1 MGCASHERQEYQVP
15 AEHDWAECFDL
26 DPMREIESHEG
37 FVAAPTSLC
46 RSSSIC
52 ETRRSGRGRTI
63 VVTWFGRFAAPIYF
77 AFAAGG
83 NFGGVSARPGGGGGW
98 ICCNSGFGSP
108 REHSAVPARGFGRQR

>member
-83 NFGGVSARPGGGGGW
+83 EFGG
-98 ICCNSGFGSP
+98 CFGLP
-108 REHSAVPARGFGRQR
+108 RRGREGRVGRRRVRVLRAPQS

>member
-63 VVTWFGRFAAPIYF
+63 VVTWVGRFAAPIYF
-77 AFAAGG
+77 AFTADRAGWRM
-83 NFGGVSARPGGGGGW
+83 FTQQSTV
-98 ICCNSGFGSP
+98 
-108 REHSAVPARGFGRQR
+108 GRRTIAC

>member
-83 NFGGVSARPGGGGGW
+83 KLGGGFAEAGGAAGGILGW
-98 ICCNSGFGSP
+98 VALGLP
-108 REHSAVPARGFGRQR
+108 RRPQ

>member
-83 NFGGVSARPGGGGGW
+83 NLGGLVPQAGEGGGGVLGMAALV
-98 ICCNSGFGSP
+98 SP
-108 REHSAVPARGFGRQR
+108 LSHPEPPPRRVTQ

>member
-83 NFGGVSARPGGGGGW
+83 GMWGGAAWAGAGGGGLLVW
-98 ICCNSGFGSP
+98 AACCLSP
-108 REHSAVPARGFGRQR
+108 GEGDVRLVGGG

>member
-77 AFAAGG
+77 AFAAGP
-83 NFGGVSARPGGGGGW
+83 NFGGGGAQPGAAGGG
-98 ICCNSGFGSP
+98 ICESRGLRSP
-108 REHSAVPARGFGRQR
+108 RAPPD

>member
-83 NFGGVSARPGGGGGW
+83 NFGGVSALPGAAGRGVFRSSA
-98 ICCNSGFGSP
+98 CASP
-108 REHSAVPARGFGRQR
+108 APPP

>member
-77 AFAAGG
+77 AFAAGWWPRG
-83 NFGGVSARPGGGGGW
+83 QPPQLAGPGGGIMAIPGVFRP
-98 ICCNSGFGSP
+98 C
-108 REHSAVPARGFGRQR
+108 E

>member
-77 AFAAGG
+77 GFVADGA
-83 NFGGVSARPGGGGGW
+83 FGGSFPSAGGGGGG
-98 ICCNSGFGSP
+98 ILGEC
-108 REHSAVPARGFGRQR
+108 AL

>member
-83 NFGGVSARPGGGGGW
+83 DFGGGFGWAGGGGGGV
-98 ICCNSGFGSP
+98 CVRVGLGF
-108 REHSAVPARGFGRQR
+108 AAA

>member
-83 NFGGVSARPGGGGGW
+83 GFGGVLPQPGAAGRRFCDRVALCSSRGERGPP
-98 ICCNSGFGSP
+98 SGRWF
-108 REHSAVPARGFGRQR
+108 